1 MPNHGSS
8 PVRNAGLIAL
18 LVLAP
23 VATVVASEPA
33 RPTVVV
39 DIHGAG
45 AAAVARLKQSK
56 GVHWSAEF
64 GGELLLALDP
74 DAEAAWLARP
84 GVRPGPGTLRREE
97 LWIRDHVCTHKAL
110 QPALGQVGGYEV
122 LRMPAASLKRLAVS
136 DASGFPLPA
145 DGVVA
150 REAGNAGGLK
160 AARAALPAT
169 QTIVDRIDAERWFQT
184 MSALAAFNRNSFS
197 PALGSAHDWI
207 RDALGAV
214 SDETTTF
221 QYTLEGLS
229 NCGSP
234 APPAVTI
241 ANPIAFQ
248 YGSVAPDEWIVIGAH
263 YDSRNSS
270 RCDGFAAPQPGANDN
285 ASGCAGVIELARVF
299 ASVPTA
305 RTIVYTCFSGEEQGL
320 WGSRR
325 WVESLQAA
333 GTIGRVRHMI
343 NLDMIG
349 YDPSGALDARIETNT
364 ANQGLIAQYV
374 AAAQTYAPTL
384 NLITSTNTGAYSD
397 HWYFLAAGVPAM
409 FTWEN
414 GASIYPHYHQATDL
428 PQNMTRARELA
439 GAILRM
445 DAAVIVDLAGG
456 TGLFEDGFEE

>member
-1 MPNHGSS
+1 MRRGFW
-8 PVRNAGLIAL
+8 AGLL
-18 LVLAP
+18 LAP
-23 VATVVASEPA
+23 FAAFADSGPA

-39 DIHGAG
+39 DIHRAG
-45 AAAVARLKQSK
+45 AKAVAELKRAP
-56 GVHWSAEF
+56 GVFWSAEF
-64 GGELLLALDP
+64 GTELLLAI
-74 DAEAAWLARP
+74 DAESEQAWLRRA
-84 GVRPGPGTLRREE
+84 GVRPGPGTLRRDEI
-97 LWIRDHVCTHKAL
+97 WIRDHVCTHKAL
-110 QPALGQVGGYEV
+110 QPALATIGGYEL
-122 LRMPAASLKRLAVS
+122 LRMPAASLKRVAAS

-150 REAGNAGGLK
+150 REAGNTEGLK
-160 AARAALPAT
+160 AASPAVPAT
-169 QTIVDRIDAERWFQT
+169 LAIVDRIDAERWFQT

-214 SDETTTF
+214 SDETASF
-221 QYTLEGLS
+221 EYTLEGLG

-234 APPAVTI
+234 SPPAITI

-285 ASGCAGVIELARVF
+285 ASGCAGVIELARAF

-349 YDPSGALDARIETNT
+349 YDPSGSLDARIETNL

-384 NLITSTNTGAYSD
+384 NLITSTSTGAYSD
-397 HWYFLAAGVPAM
+397 HWYFLAAGIPSV

-456 TGLFEDGFEE
+456 TGLFEDGFE

>member
-1 MPNHGSS
+1 MLS
-8 PVRNAGLIAL
+8 
-18 LVLAP
+18 LAP
-23 VATVVASEPA
+23 LAVAAASEPA
-33 RPTVVV
+33 HPTIVV

-45 AAAVARLKQSK
+45 AVAVAALKQSP

-64 GGELLLALDP
+64 GSEMLLAIDV
-74 DAEAAWLARP
+74 ETEQAWMRRSD
-84 GVRPGPGTLRREE
+84 VRPGPGRLRRDE

-110 QPALGQVGGYEV
+110 QPALAMIGGYEV
-122 LRMPAASLKRLAVS
+122 LRMPAASLKRLATS

-150 REAGNAGGLK
+150 REAGNAGDLK

-169 QTIVDRIDAERWFQT
+169 QVIVDRIDAERWFQT

-214 SDETTTF
+214 SDETASF
-221 QYTLEGLS
+221 EYTLEGLG
-229 NCGSP
+229 NCGNPSP
-234 APPAVTI
+234 PPITI

-270 RCDGFAAPQPGANDN
+270 RCDGMAAPQPGANDN
-285 ASGCAGVIELARVF
+285 ASGCAGVIELARAF

-325 WVESLQAA
+325 WVESLQAT

-349 YDPSGALDARIETNT
+349 YDPSGSLDARIETN
-364 ANQGLIAQYV
+364 ASNSGLIAQYV

-384 NLITSTNTGAYSD
+384 NLITSTSTGAYSD
-397 HWYFLAAGVPAM
+397 HWYFLAAGVPAV

-445 DAAVIVDLAGG
+445 DAAVIIDLAGG
-456 TGLFEDGFEE
+456 TGLFEDGFE